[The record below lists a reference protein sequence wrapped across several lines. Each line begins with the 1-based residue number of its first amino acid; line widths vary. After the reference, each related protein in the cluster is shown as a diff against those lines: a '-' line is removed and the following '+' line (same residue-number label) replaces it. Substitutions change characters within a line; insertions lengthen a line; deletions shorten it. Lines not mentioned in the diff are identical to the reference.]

1 MNHHNFQ
8 PPMHPAFVVCP
19 NCGDDAHGRI
29 GIHSR
34 QERRYKCHQCGKT
47 FAETIGTP
55 LYGLKYPGWLA
66 VIILSL
72 LAYGC
77 PVPAIVMAFGLD
89 ERTVAAW
96 QQKAGQHTQA
106 VQQQEICN
114 GQVDLGQVQGD
125 ELYIKS
131 QCGAVWLA
139 TSMTVFSRLF
149 VWGAVSVERS
159 AALVTQVVAQTHAAA
174 LPGRPILWVVDG
186 FAGWT
191 QAIRQLFRRP
201 VYTGQPG
208 RPRLVLWSELH
219 VVQVV
224 KRFVGRRLA
233 SIDRR
238 LIHGSYAALEAAMFW
253 TGCVYNFSHVHAS
266 LDGTPA
272 MAAGLTDHV
281 WSVRQLLFCYRFRRE
296 ALHAIL

>member
-1 MNHHNFQ
+1 
-8 PPMHPAFVVCP
+8 MHPAFVVCP

-55 LYGLKYPGWLA
+55 LYGLKYPGWLP